1 MSDVSVPVAPA
12 TMHTASAE
20 ETRRLGRC
28 IGAACRGNEV
38 ILLEGDLGSGKT
50 TLAQGLA
57 AGLGI
62 AAPVISPTF
71 IVLREY
77 AGRLSLYH
85 FDFYRLAGTERA
97 IDLEFEQYLEAGGV
111 CVMEWP
117 SCAPEMVPAEH
128 LRLELSVSGSSDR
141 TIVLR
146 GIGDRHRDVAA
157 AARACWE
164 SGGER

>member
-1 MSDVSVPVAPA
+1 MSDVTVPA
-12 TMHTASAE
+12 TQATIRTTSAE

-28 IGAACRGNEV
+28 IGASCRGNEV

-62 AAPVISPTF
+62 SAPIISPTF

-77 AGRLSLYH
+77 NGRLPLYH

-97 IDLEFEQYLEAGGV
+97 VDLEFDQYLEAGGV
-111 CVMEWP
+111 CVIEWP
-117 SCAPEMVPAEH
+117 SCAPEIVPAEH
-128 LRLELSVSGSSDR
+128 LRLDLSVSGTSDR
-141 TIVLR
+141 SIALR
-146 GIGDRHRDVAA
+146 GAGVRHRDLAA
-157 AARACWE
+157 AALACWE
-164 SGGER
+164 SGDGR